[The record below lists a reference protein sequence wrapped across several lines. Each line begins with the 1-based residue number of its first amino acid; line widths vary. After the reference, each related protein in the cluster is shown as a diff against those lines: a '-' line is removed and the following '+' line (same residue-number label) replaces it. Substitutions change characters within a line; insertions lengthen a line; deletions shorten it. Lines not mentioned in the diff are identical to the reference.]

1 MAQINFSKDKK
12 LILSMIQPTGT
23 FTLGNYLGA
32 VKNWGPL
39 QEEFNCVYA
48 VADLHSITVT
58 QEPAALRK
66 NSLQAYALLIACGMD
81 PEKSILFFQ
90 SHNFNHPQLS
100 WVLGCSTQFGELSRM
115 TQFKDKSAKHADN
128 INAGL
133 FTYPV
138 LMAADI
144 LAYNADLVPIG
155 ADQKQ
160 HLELARNIAQ
170 RFNQKYG
177 DFFTLPEPF
186 IPKMGAKVMSLQ
198 EPTKKMSKSDEN
210 PNACILI
217 LDDKDTIIRK
227 FKRAVTDSETE
238 VRYAEGKDGINN
250 LMTIYS
256 VVTGSSFEDIEKEF
270 AGKGYGD
277 FKLAV
282 GEAVADHLEPVRTKF
297 TQLMDDKAYLKQ
309 CYTEGAEK
317 AQMISRRVISK
328 VYHKV
333 GFVDPN

>member
-1 MAQINFSKDKK
+1 
-12 LILSMIQPTGT
+12 
-23 FTLGNYLGA
+23 
-32 VKNWGPL
+32 
-39 QEEFNCVYA
+39 
-48 VADLHSITVT
+48 
-58 QEPAALRK
+58 
-66 NSLQAYALLIACGMD
+66 
-81 PEKSILFFQ
+81 
-90 SHNFNHPQLS
+90 
-100 WVLGCSTQFGELSRM
+100 
-115 TQFKDKSAKHADN
+115 
-128 INAGL
+128 
-133 FTYPV
+133 
-138 LMAADI
+138 
-144 LAYNADLVPIG
+144 
-155 ADQKQ
+155 
-160 HLELARNIAQ
+160 
-170 RFNQKYG
+170 
-177 DFFTLPEPF
+177 
-186 IPKMGAKVMSLQ
+186 MSLQ